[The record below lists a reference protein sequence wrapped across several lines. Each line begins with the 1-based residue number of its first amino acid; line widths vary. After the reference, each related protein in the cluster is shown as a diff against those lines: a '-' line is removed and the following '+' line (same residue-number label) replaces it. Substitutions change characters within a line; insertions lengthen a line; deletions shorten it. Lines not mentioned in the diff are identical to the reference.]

1 MKNGLILFNSQGDGF
16 DGQYIQSV
24 TALYKD
30 GGFPFS
36 HLLVLDKKDDLGFS
50 RNVKELKE
58 VLDNLIIV
66 ANDDLGFNA
75 KEILA
80 EIFESPLVEN
90 DNAVKFA
97 SAVCKAESKGYKD
110 EYALIPSDASLI
122 PNISGIQQG
131 FILDSLELSVALLP
145 SNLKELSVMSD
156 KYIIPYLENKYELVN
171 KRITLKYFGDLDKL
185 NAVLKNAKQMDEKDF
200 TYSLKEN
207 NGDVKI
213 VLLFTH
219 LESANR
225 SKEIISFI
233 VGELKE
239 NIYAEFDT
247 TLEERVFDL
256 LKLRKIK
263 LSVAE
268 SFTGGRITSALINNS
283 GISEFLHEG
292 IVSYSNE
299 SKMQRLNVDKGSLI
313 KEGAVS
319 SIVAY
324 KMVVGLLKT
333 GNCDLAISTTGIAG
347 PNSDNTSKP
356 VGLCYIAV
364 GMKDGV
370 HTYKYN
376 FKGTREK
383 ITETAK
389 NTALFLAIKKLKGI

>member
-24 TALYKD
+24 TSLYKD
-30 GGFPFS
+30 GGFPLS

-97 SAVCKAESKGYKD
+97 SAVCKAESKEYKD

-185 NAVLKNAKQMDEKDF
+185 NAVLKNAKQMDEIEF
-200 TYSLKEN
+200 TYSLQEN

-225 SKEIISFI
+225 SKEIISYI

>member
-1 MKNGLILFNSQGDGF
+1 MKNGLVLFNSQGDGY
-16 DGQYIQSV
+16 DGRYIQSV
-24 TALYKD
+24 TSLYKD
-30 GGFPFS
+30 GGFDIS

-50 RNVKELKE
+50 RNLKELKE

-66 ANDDLGFNA
+66 ANEDLGFNI

-80 EIFESPLVEN
+80 EIFDSPLIEN

-97 SAVCKAESKGYKD
+97 SAVCKAEGKEYKD
-110 EYALIPSDASLI
+110 DYALIPSEASLI
-122 PNISGIQQG
+122 PNISGVSQG
-131 FILDSLELSVALLP
+131 FILDSLELSVVLLP
-145 SNLKELSVMSD
+145 SDYKQLSVMSD

-171 KRITLKYFGDLDKL
+171 KRITLKYFGDLDRL
-185 NAVLKNAKQMDEKDF
+185 NAVLRQAKEMDEIDF
-200 TYSLKEN
+200 SFTLQEN

-225 SKEIISFI
+225 SREIISYI

-256 LKLRKIK
+256 LKLKKIK

-268 SFTGGRITSALINNS
+268 SFTGGRVTSALINNS

-299 SKMQRLNVDKGSLI
+299 SKIQRLNVDKGSLI
-313 KEGAVS
+313 KDGAVS

-333 GNCDLAISTTGIAG
+333 GDCDLAISTTGIAG
-347 PNSDNTSKP
+347 PKSDNTSKP

-389 NTALFLAIKKLKGI
+389 NTALFLTIKKLKGI